1 MNRMLTAVMAALF
14 VVAHAGAIQTVLD
27 DVENGAD
34 RWQESAEVVEDNG
47 NHFVRWKPAGDG
59 AQFLTFDYPDAG
71 IEMAD
76 WDYLTFRYRIQGA
89 EVEWVGVKI
98 IDFPLGDGYSIVYR
112 IPPDDIVTG
121 EWATARL
128 PLDEPVAQ
136 WGDEPVKNRQYI
148 TFRVTDVSGGQPT
161 IDIDDVAV
169 VRASVKM
176 EITST
181 GASEIEDDRLVR
193 SLTVSLRNRT
203 DSDAEVGLAVTS
215 TDDRVSGRFPDTV
228 TVAAGTTREVE
239 GTVSV
244 EDAADLEPLT
254 RFDTEIALTLP
265 ETGES
270 EREKFALAVP
280 LPDIGHPCLLVSRS
294 ELPQVLERIETYD
307 WARTVKDQI
316 IRNAD
321 GWVDAEIDIPEQ
333 GGQWSHWYTCEKC
346 GVRLKTKSPTEHV
359 CPKCGKVYTG
369 WPYDQVVITRRH
381 NALSRAVKSLGL
393 AYLLTD
399 EQKYADKAA
408 EILLGYAERYLDYP
422 LHTKNGPNPK
432 GVHVNS
438 GGLQEATWLIP
449 MVQGFDCIY
458 DVLTPQER
466 KTISDDLL
474 RPAAELIRG
483 FATHIHN
490 IPCWENSAYGLVGLT
505 LGEDELA
512 SGAINGDFG
521 FRNQIAEGVT
531 DDGQWYEGSWG
542 YHYYTMSALEPLA
555 TAAEHFNIDLYTD
568 RYRSMFTA
576 PVQMMGPT
584 GRLPAFNDS
593 GRSNAMSPAQR
604 YENACSHWS
613 APEIA
618 MVASRGS
625 RTGVESLLY
634 GPDHIEPASR
644 ELSSHIFPATGQ
656 VIMRTSSGNP
666 TGDVA
671 ARVPDNY
678 VALDY
683 GPHGGWHGHPDK
695 LNFEFYARGALA
707 GVDAGNVAYGNP
719 AHRGWYTQTLSHNTV
734 TVDGESQDATTGEL
748 VASVFGENVSVCTAT
763 ADGAYDDVAFT
774 RIMALLD
781 DRLLDVTVAAS
792 DSEHDYDWTYHNL
805 GEFATDIDTSAADAP
820 PGEGPYEWAEEWK
833 TMGEGRAWSGR
844 WSIEDGPVV
853 RVSQAANA
861 PASVFTAIGRG
872 CPSPNPAPFAMSR
885 RNGQSA
891 AWATALYFGA
901 DDETPQVRL
910 LQPEKAD
917 LNRGSLSVG
926 LECKAGD
933 TREVLLYSESGGIS
947 AGGVT
952 LEGTL
957 ALVRWSGDH
966 VIQVLVG
973 DGSSIDI
980 SGQP

>member
-1 MNRMLTAVMAALF
+1 GWF
-14 VVAHAGAIQTVLD
+14 
-27 DVENGAD
+27 
-34 RWQESAEVVEDNG
+34 
-47 NHFVRWKPAGDG
+47 
-59 AQFLTFDYPDAG
+59 
-71 IEMAD
+71 
-76 WDYLTFRYRIQGA
+76 
-89 EVEWVGVKI
+89 GVKI
-98 IDFPLGDGYSIVYR
+98 VDFPLGDGYSVVYR
-112 IPPDDIVTG
+112 IPSDDLLTG

-136 WGDEPVKNRQYI
+136 WGDEPVKDRQFI
-148 TFRVTDVSGGQPT
+148 TFRVTDISDGQPT

-169 VRASVKM
+169 VRSPVKA

-181 GASEIEDDRLVR
+181 GSSEMENNRLNR
-193 SLTVSLRNRT
+193 SVTLSLHNRT
-203 DSDAEVGLAVTS
+203 NDDADVAISVMSD
-215 TDDRVSGRFPDTV
+215 DDRVSGQFPDTT
-228 TVAAGTTREVE
+228 TVAAGATREVE
-239 GTVSV
+239 GTVLV
-244 EDAADLEPLT
+244 ADVAALEPLT
-254 RFDTEIALTLP
+254 RFDTEIAVTLAG
-265 ETGES
+265 TAES
-270 EREKFALAVP
+270 ERVEFALAVP

-294 ELPQVLERIETYD
+294 ELSQVLERIEKYD
-307 WARTVKDQI
+307 WAQQARDQI
-316 IRNAD
+316 VRNAD
-321 GWVDAEIDIPEQ
+321 DWVDTEIEIPDE

-346 GVRLKTKSPTEHV
+346 GVRLQTKSPKEHV

-369 WPYDQVVITRRH
+369 WPYDQVVVTRRH
-381 NALSRAVKSLGL
+381 RALSGAVKSLGL

-399 EQKYADKAA
+399 EHKYADKAA
-408 EILLGYAERYLDYP
+408 EIILGYAERYLDYP
-422 LHTKNGPNPK
+422 LHTKHGPNPK

-438 GGLQEATWLIP
+438 GGLQESTWLIP
-449 MVQGFDCIY
+449 LVQGFDCIY
-458 DVLTPQER
+458 DTLTPQEQE
-466 KTISDDLL
+466 TIASDLL
-474 RPAAELIRG
+474 LPAAKLIRG

-521 FRNQIAEGVT
+521 FRNQIVEGVT

-568 RYRSMFTA
+568 RYRGMFTA

-593 GRSNAMSPAQR
+593 SRSSAMSSGRR

-625 RTGVESLLY
+625 RTSVEALLY
-634 GPDHIEPASR
+634 GPDHIKAASR

-656 VIMRTSSGNP
+656 VIMRTSSGHP
-666 TGDVA
+666 KQDVI

-719 AHRGWYTQTLSHNTV
+719 AHRGWYTQTLSHNSV
-734 TVDGESQDATTGEL
+734 TVDRKSQDATTGEL
-748 VASVFGENVSVCTAT
+748 VTSVFGENVAVCVTT
-763 ADGAYDDVAFT
+763 ADGAYEDVALT

-792 DSEHDYDWTYHNL
+792 DSEHEYDWTYHNL
-805 GEFATDIDTSAADAP
+805 GELIMDMSGSTLDEP

-833 TMGEGRAWSGR
+833 TMGEADTWSGE
-844 WSIEDGPVV
+844 WVIENGPVL
-853 RVSQAANA
+853 RVSQVASA
-861 PASVFTAIGRG
+861 PAGIFTAIGRG
-872 CPSPNPAPFAMSR
+872 CPSPNPAPFVMSR
-885 RNGQSA
+885 QNGQSA
-891 AWATALYFGA
+891 AWATAMYFGA
-901 DDETPQVRL
+901 DDDSPDIRL
-910 LQPEKAD
+910 LQPQSSD
-917 LNRGSLSVG
+917 LSRGSLCVG

-933 TREVLLYSESGGIS
+933 AREVLLYSENGGIS

-952 LEGTL
+952 LEGSL
-957 ALVRWSGDH
+957 ALVRWSGDY
-966 VIQVLVG
+966 VTQVLVA
-973 DGSSIDI
+973 DGSSIHI
-980 SGQP
+980 SGQ